1 MRAAIQGGRFD
12 IPMEL
17 REIGEGISTDLRRE
31 VGTYLDWYIYD
42 TVNSVVDPIYDV
54 GAYTGTGGRRWV
66 QPALKIPAIRAVI
79 QQGITQQNQ
88 RGYYQTG
95 IMLATLNIKNVGF
108 LLPDLLLIPDVHYWD
123 RVVYQST
130 VFTPVRIMPKGHV
143 AESYTVVTLQ
153 FNQVN
158 SEEIVND
165 PQFQQYAT

>member
-31 VGTYLDWYIYD
+31 VGTYVDWYVFDEI
-42 TVNSVVDPIYDV
+42 NSAVDPVYDV
-54 GAYTGTGGRRWV
+54 GAYTGGRRWV
-66 QPALKIPAIRAVI
+66 SPALKIPVIRAII
-79 QQGITQQNQ
+79 QQGITQQNN

-95 IMLATLNIKNVGF
+95 IMLATLNIKNVGY
-108 LLPDLLLIPDVHYWD
+108 LLPDVLLIPDKHYWD
-123 RVVYQST
+123 RVVYQNT

-143 AESYTVVTLQ
+143 ADSYTVVTLQ

-158 SEEIVND
+158 SEELIND
-165 PQFQQYAT
+165 PQFQSFVT